1 MYTKKLSSNINVY
14 FQNRYNNQAEPDGTV
29 VVEDEYEDEDD
40 EEEEER
46 ISVPLTI
53 TMTVIG
59 GYVFMGALLF
69 GVWEGWDALQV

>member
-1 MYTKKLSSNINVY
+1 MIEDYSY
-14 FQNRYNNQAEPDGTV
+14 YYNNSYD
-29 VVEDEYEDEDD
+29 DYEDEDED
-40 EEEEER
+40 YSS

-69 GVWEGWDALQV
+69 GVWEGWDALQVQKYIFY